1 MQQVAEE
8 LRAAMRDLSPPAGIH
23 DAGDVA
29 RTMAALLPLLA
40 EEPPP
45 DLSAPP
51 FHYNPE
57 CTPAATGHAIADAY
71 VRIAPHASP
80 SLPAIIAAVC
90 DRAGAGRDCA
100 ERRAAMV
107 AAVLAAVPSR
117 NAYHNANHTREVL
130 IGAVWLADANA
141 VLARDHVPGAVAL
154 DATHLARLLLLAAQ
168 HDIGHD
174 GTSNVT
180 IDRRGRRRRTPHRL
194 EDHSFR
200 LMEPVLRH
208 AGLDDAVIETLRAIV
223 RATDVALR
231 PAARSIT
238 DHILLG
244 RPASAPPPAILAPL
258 AADAP
263 TAAIAALLADA
274 DILASA
280 ALTRAYQQ
288 VQNARLEQEAGACFS
303 RADVLAF
310 FDVIVGGELA
320 SAAGRLLGENLC
332 RIRAAIAAEDD

>member
-1 MQQVAEE
+1 
-8 LRAAMRDLSPPAGIH
+8 
-23 DAGDVA
+23 
-29 RTMAALLPLLA
+29 MAALLPLLA
-40 EEPPP
+40 AEPLP
-45 DLSAPP
+45 DLTAPP

-57 CTPAATGHAIADAY
+57 CAPAAAGQAIAEAY
-71 VRIAPHASP
+71 VRMAPHAFP
-80 SLPAIIAAVC
+80 SLPAILAAVC
-90 DRAGAGRDCA
+90 DRAGAGPDCA

-107 AAVLAAVPSR
+107 AALLAGVPSR

-141 VLARDHVPGAVAL
+141 VLARDR
-154 DATHLARLLLLAAQ
+154 ARLLLLAAQ

-174 GTSNVT
+174 GTSNVIT
-180 IDRRGRRRRTPHRL
+180 DKRGQRRRTPHRL
-194 EDHSFR
+194 EDNSFR
-200 LMEPVLRH
+200 LMEPVLRR
-208 AGLDDAVIETLRAIV
+208 AGLADAVIETLRAII

-231 PAARSIT
+231 PAARRIT
-238 DHILLG
+238 DRVLLG
-244 RPASAPPPAILAPL
+244 RPESAPCPAILTPL
-258 AADAP
+258 AASAE

-280 ALTRAYQQ
+280 ALTREYQQ
-288 VQNARLEQEAGACFS
+288 AQNARLEQEAGARFS

-332 RIRAAIAAEDD
+332 RIRAAIASEAE

>member
-1 MQQVAEE
+1 
-8 LRAAMRDLSPPAGIH
+8 
-23 DAGDVA
+23 
-29 RTMAALLPLLA
+29 
-40 EEPPP
+40 
-45 DLSAPP
+45 
-51 FHYNPE
+51 
-57 CTPAATGHAIADAY
+57 
-71 VRIAPHASP
+71 
-80 SLPAIIAAVC
+80 
-90 DRAGAGRDCA
+90 
-100 ERRAAMV
+100 
-107 AAVLAAVPSR
+107 
-117 NAYHNANHTREVL
+117 
-130 IGAVWLADANA
+130 
-141 VLARDHVPGAVAL
+141 VPGAVAL
-154 DATHLARLLLLAAQ
+154 DAIHLARLLLLAAL

-310 FDVIVGGELA
+310 FDVIVGGQLA